1 MFTRQSTILSFIIKD
16 KFNGKLKAKDRFASI
31 LLQMNKMDK
40 LGKEK
45 QITNV
50 HKQQEEE
57 RENKLMNQRFTNSSH
72 DFGTVDVAYMAS
84 ILQFKSCITRVFKGT
99 TIGEKYLSLKRNL
112 WLINPTRSEDF
123 TNLIVLR

>member
-1 MFTRQSTILSFIIKD
+1 
-16 KFNGKLKAKDRFASI
+16 
-31 LLQMNKMDK
+31 MNKMDK

-99 TIGEKYLSLKRNL
+99 TIGEKYKSLKRNL
-112 WLINPTRSEDF
+112 WLINPMRSEDF